1 MNEPHP
7 IRNKRDAPRALS
19 ELRARLQ
26 DDARRGFRADFGERL
41 RMEAKSA
48 MEWEESY
55 GWRENDSE
63 NIFDDAQ
70 EVPGGNEHRVF
81 QTRDG
86 KRAIKI
92 TNPPG
97 FGAEGELLSY
107 LDNLV
112 LNNYLHGDDI
122 LVETFLKKS
131 GGLQVVVTLPWIQ
144 GSPAPEDEIEL
155 FMKSRGIEPTRSHAW
170 HSPEL
175 GIRIFDARPANIFK
189 ELESGMLI
197 PIDVHIKSPPDVL
210 EEAWREQQIREA
222 EGSCEA

>member
-1 MNEPHP
+1 MNEPYS
-7 IRNKRDAPRALS
+7 IRNQGDAPRAIS

-26 DDARRGFRADFGERL
+26 DDACRGRTADFFERL
-41 RMEAKSA
+41 RMEAESA

-55 GWRENDSE
+55 GWRESGAED
-63 NIFDDAQ
+63 IFDDAQ

-86 KRAIKI
+86 KFALKL

-112 LNNYLHGDDI
+112 LNNYLHGDDMR
-122 LVETFLKKS
+122 VETFLKRS
-131 GGLQVVVTLPWIQ
+131 EGLQVVVTQPWIQ
-144 GSPAPEDEIEL
+144 GAPAPEEEIFL
-155 FMKSRGIEPTRSHAW
+155 FMRNRGFEPTRSHAW
-170 HSPEL
+170 HSLEL

-189 ELESGMLI
+189 ETESGMLI
-197 PIDVHIKSPPDVL
+197 PIDVHIKGPPDIL
-210 EEAWREQQIREA
+210 EDAWREQQIREA
-222 EGSCEA
+222 EESHEA